1 VTFILI
7 FILNLICTIHQV
19 ARTSH
24 NRTRLEYN
32 TLCDNINTPVKSCPW
47 ILIQKA
53 SPVNC
58 TYKSYCLNSSCQ
70 NFAKNQIQMIFLC
83 LEKQL
88 HADLCDTFAV

>member
-1 VTFILI
+1 VA

-19 ARTSH
+19 ASASH
-24 NRTRLEYN
+24 NWTKQEYN
-32 TLCDNINTPVKSCPW
+32 RLCDNINTPINSYPW

-58 TYKSYCLNSSCQ
+58 TYKSYCSNTSCQ

-88 HADLCDTFAV
+88 HADLCDTFAL